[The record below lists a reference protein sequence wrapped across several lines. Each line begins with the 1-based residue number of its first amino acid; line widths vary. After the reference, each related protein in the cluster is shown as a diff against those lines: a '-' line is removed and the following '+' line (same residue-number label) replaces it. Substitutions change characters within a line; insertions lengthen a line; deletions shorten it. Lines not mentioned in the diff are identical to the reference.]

1 MFLCESFVSL
11 VVKKTGIGLWFIACL
26 VILST
31 ACKGPVQKKS
41 TSEGSAI
48 ETPSVVIPT
57 FNADSALKFVKIQ
70 TDFGPRV
77 PGSSAHAACAAW
89 LKKSLLL
96 TTPDVIVQQYKSRV
110 FNGQVFTGENIIA
123 SFNPDAKARIM
134 LCSHWDSRPFADHDP
149 DPKKRNQPVMAAND
163 GASGVGILLELARIL
178 KDNHPQVGLDIIFF
192 DMEDYGPPQDSQTEG
207 ANEDWGLG
215 SQYWAKNPHVPY
227 YKARF
232 VILLDMVGAADA
244 KFRQE
249 GFSMYYAPDKVKKVW
264 DIAAGLGYQ
273 DYFLDEK
280 GGYINDDH
288 YFVNE
293 ILKIPAIDIIHL
305 DPNSSNGSF
314 YEYWHTTGDTFD
326 KIDKK
331 TLDVVGEVL
340 TKVVFTEK

>member
-1 MFLCESFVSL
+1 VIKSVKICEKPL
-11 VVKKTGIGLWFIACL
+11 LKWLAAL
-26 VILST
+26 VIITVSFS
-31 ACKGPVQKKS
+31 CSGPQQKPQ
-41 TSEGSAI
+41 
-48 ETPSVVIPT
+48 PSGTTTESQPIVFPA
-57 FNADSALKFVKIQ
+57 FNADSAYKYVKIQ

-77 PGSSAHAACAAW
+77 PGTNAHAACASW
-89 LKKSLLL
+89 LKKALLRY
-96 TTPDVIVQQYKSRV
+96 TPNVIVQEYKSRV
-110 FNGQVFTGENIIA
+110 FSGQVFNGQNIIA
-123 SFNPDAKARIM
+123 SFNPEAKARIM

-149 DPKKRNQPVMAAND
+149 DPKKRKDPVMAAND

-178 KDNHPQVGLDIIFF
+178 KENHPKVGVDIIFF
-192 DMEDYGPPQDSQTEG
+192 DMEDYGPPEDNQKEE

-215 SQYWAKNPHVPY
+215 SQYWAKNPHVQDY
-227 YKARF
+227 RARF

-249 GFSMYYAPDKVKKVW
+249 GFSMYYAPDKVRKVW

-273 DYFLDEK
+273 NYFTDEK

-288 YFVNE
+288 YFIND

-305 DPNSSNGSF
+305 DPSSSNGSF

-326 KIDKK
+326 KIDKE
-331 TLDVVGEVL
+331 TLRVVGEVL